1 MSKPT
6 ASDYFKLEVSDQAMA
21 LITVACTAFPVAWP
35 VAKLIYSKQCD
46 PISMINGGLSWLD
59 VYDTVGSAKREA
71 ASTTNGVAGD
81 AWSGDDRE
89 AFGVH
94 FSAFQAQLLADQG
107 VAIAAGTTMVV
118 VGAALMMLMVACL
131 VVAYWLAVLAINYWL
146 MVSASE
152 TGVAA
157 AEAMAIEF
165 EADDFADSAYNTLD
179 KMNDVIELISRLGAG
194 VISEAL
200 AANAAGQALTGNAD
214 GVLDDL
220 VQTVIYGSLDTAA
233 GLASKAE
240 QDVTAKSLENE
251 STEAVNNGSMAGMF
265 YADGTTA
272 GSETTDRVGEAVYG
286 KNAWDHGGSA
296 WLDRYRQIFGAQHA

>member
-6 ASDYFKLEVSDQAMA
+6 ASDYFKDDVSDPAMA
-21 LITVACTAFPVAWP
+21 LITIACTAFPVAWP
-35 VAKLIYSKQCD
+35 VAKLIYSNQCD

-89 AFGVH
+89 AFGAH

-107 VAIAAGTTMVV
+107 VAIATGTTIVV
-118 VGAALMMLMVACL
+118 VGTALMMLMVACL
-131 VVAYWLAVLAINYWL
+131 VVAFWLAVLALDYWQAVL
-146 MVSASE
+146 GSE
-152 TGVAA
+152 TGVGA
-157 AEAMAIEF
+157 AEAVAIEF
-165 EADDFADSAYNTLD
+165 EADDFANSAYNTLN
-179 KMNDVIELISRLGAG
+179 KMNDVIELVSRLGAG
-194 VISEAL
+194 VISEML
-200 AANAAGQALTGNAD
+200 AANAAGQALTGNVD

-220 VQTVIYGSLDTAA
+220 VQTVVCGSLDTAA
-233 GLASKAE
+233 GLSSKAE
-240 QDVTAKSLENE
+240 QDVTARSLDDGG
-251 STEAVNNGSMAGMF
+251 SQPVNNGNWGGMF

-272 GSETTDRVGEAVYG
+272 TSEETDRVGEAVYG